1 MDAHASEY
9 AAAVDGMT
17 EHYGRQRCAD
27 DHAIGDSVTYR
38 LSGWSDRSCENGRVV
53 GHAGNVLLVRAES
66 DGEICRVLPCE
77 ILPF

>member
-1 MDAHASEY
+1 MDAHEREY
-9 AAAVDGMT
+9 LGAVAAMG
-17 EHYGRQRCAD
+17 EYGKPRSVD

-66 DGEICRVLPCE
+66 DGEICRVLPNE
-77 ILPF
+77 VLPF